1 MKAMLFAAGKGTR
14 LQPLTNSIPKAL
26 VKVAGISLLERAI
39 QKLVL
44 NGFVDII
51 INVHHFSN
59 QIIEFLKLHNNFE
72 TNIVF
77 SDESNL
83 LLDTGGGL
91 KQASWF
97 LKDKPFLVYNVD
109 VLTDLN
115 LQELF
120 ANHLKSNALATLAVR
135 ERQTKRYLL
144 VDENE
149 RLRGWKNTET
159 GETRGILTNATSLK
173 PSAFSGIHIID
184 PKLFSFMPEEK
195 VFSIMDFY
203 INICSQQHINT
214 FDHSQGYWTDVGKP
228 EELAAAEKLLVLSSN
243 GEV

>member
-14 LQPLTNSIPKAL
+14 LQPLTNNIPKAL
-26 VKVAGISLLERAI
+26 VKVAGITLLERAI
-39 QKLVL
+39 NKLVS
-44 NGFVDII
+44 NGFTEII
-51 INVHHFSN
+51 INTHHFST
-59 QIIEFLKLHNNFE
+59 QIVDFIKQHNNLGAQ
-72 TNIVF
+72 ILI
-77 SDESNL
+77 SDESAL

-91 KQASWF
+91 KNAAWF
-97 LKDKPFLVYNVD
+97 FGEEPFLVYNVD

-120 ANHLKSNALATLAVR
+120 ANHLKSNALTTLAVR

-144 VDENE
+144 VDENN
-149 RLRGWKNTET
+149 RLRGWKNMET
-159 GETRGILTNATSLK
+159 GETRGILSNSNTLK

-184 PKLFSFMPEEK
+184 PKLFSFMPVEK

-203 INICSQQHINT
+203 ISICSTQPINT

-228 EELAAAEKLLVLSSN
+228 EELAAAEKLLLLSSS
-243 GEV
+243 G

>member
-14 LQPLTNSIPKAL
+14 LQPLTNNIPKAL
-26 VKVAGISLLERAI
+26 VKVAGITLLERAI
-39 QKLVL
+39 NKLVS
-44 NGFVDII
+44 NGFTEII
-51 INVHHFSN
+51 VNTHHFST
-59 QIIEFLKLHNNFE
+59 QIVDFIKQHNNLGAQ
-72 TNIVF
+72 ILI
-77 SDESNL
+77 SDESDL

-97 LKDKPFLVYNVD
+97 IKEEPFLVYNVD

-144 VDENE
+144 VDENN
-149 RLRGWKNTET
+149 RLRGWKNMET
-159 GETRGILTNATSLK
+159 GETRGILSNSNSLK

-184 PKLFSFMPEEK
+184 PKLFSFMPVEK

-203 INICSQQHINT
+203 ISICSTQHINT

-228 EELAAAEKLLVLSSN
+228 EELAAAEKLLLLSSS
-243 GEV
+243 G